1 MVVNDLLIRNGLV
14 VDGMGGK
21 PFVADLAVKED
32 QIVAIGQNLGK
43 SVKEIDAK
51 DHIVTPGFVDLHTH
65 LDAQVGW
72 DPMLT
77 PLSWHGV
84 TTAILGNCG
93 VTFAPC
99 KAEDRGFLAGMM
111 ETVED
116 IPKDAILN
124 GLPWNWES
132 YGEYLDSLE
141 SLEPVIN
148 LGGLIGHCAVRFYVM
163 GDRGVDQEPSQEEKM
178 QMADI
183 VRQAIKDGAVGFST
197 SRNPGHRIPDGRS
210 VPGTF
215 AKHDEL
221 LEIAKVV
228 GEQDALMQSVMNM
241 SAFED
246 EMALLRVEA
255 SWARVL
261 FSHYTGGT
269 SSYGDKVEAKVMG
282 MRSEGMDV
290 SAMVIPRSSGFLAG
304 LQGYPP
310 WRGGPWDE
318 LIGMSVDERL
328 EAVREEPFSARLVDY
343 ASKNDAIVSPEFIFP
358 LGNGPKPNY
367 VDGPNKS
374 LAAISEENQ
383 EHPAQTF
390 IRMSSDTG
398 GRALFTLRALNR
410 SLEALSKA
418 ISAEFCLPG
427 LGDAGAH
434 VSQIMDSGWTTF
446 SISHWHRDTNVLS
459 LEAVI
464 QQLTS
469 APARIIGLRN
479 RGILAPGMKAD
490 INVIN
495 LEQLSELMPEISY
508 DLPGGSKRFIQRA
521 VGYRATICNGVIIVD
536 NDQHTGA
543 RSGKVHRHRAQN

>member
-1 MVVNDLLIRNGLV
+1 MNNLLIRNGLV
-14 VDGMGGK
+14 VDGLGGE
-21 PFVADLAVKED
+21 PFVADLAVKGD
-32 QIVAIGQNLGK
+32 QIIAIGQDLGE
-43 SVKEIDAK
+43 SEKEIDAEGL
-51 DHIVTPGFVDLHTH
+51 IVTPGFVDLHTH

-141 SLEPVIN
+141 SLNPVIN

-163 GDRGVDQEPSQEEKM
+163 GDRGVDQEPSQKEKM

-221 LEIAKVV
+221 LQIAKAV
-228 GEQDALMQSVMNM
+228 GEQDALMQSVTNM

-246 EMALLRVEA
+246 EMALLKAEGA
-255 SWARVL
+255 SARVL

-269 SSYGDKVEAKVMG
+269 SSYGDKVEAKVME
-282 MRSEGMDV
+282 MRCEGMDV
-290 SAMVIPRSSGFLAG
+290 SAMVIPRSSGFLSG
-304 LQGYPP
+304 LQAYPP

-318 LIGMSVDERL
+318 LIEMSVGDRL
-328 EAVREEPFSARLVDY
+328 EAVRGERFSARLIDY
-343 ASKNDAIVSPEFIFP
+343 ASKNDAIVAPEFIFP
-358 LGNGPKPNY
+358 LGNKPKPNY
-367 VDGPNKS
+367 VGGPKES
-374 LAAISEENQ
+374 LAAIAKKNQ

-390 IRMSSDTG
+390 IRMSCDTD

-410 SLEALSKA
+410 NLEALSKA
-418 ISAEFCLPG
+418 ISADFCLPG

-446 SISHWHRDTNVLS
+446 SISHWHRDAKVLS
-459 LEAVI
+459 LETVI

-469 APARIIGLRN
+469 APARVIGLKD
-479 RGILAPGMKAD
+479 RGVLAPGMKAD

-495 LEQLSELMPEISY
+495 LEQLSELMPEIAY
-508 DLPGGSKRFIQRA
+508 DLPGGAKRFIQKA
-521 VGYRATICNGVIIVD
+521 VGYRATICNGMIIVD
-536 NDQHTGA
+536 KDQHTGA
-543 RSGKVHRHRAQN
+543 RSGKVHRHRAQT